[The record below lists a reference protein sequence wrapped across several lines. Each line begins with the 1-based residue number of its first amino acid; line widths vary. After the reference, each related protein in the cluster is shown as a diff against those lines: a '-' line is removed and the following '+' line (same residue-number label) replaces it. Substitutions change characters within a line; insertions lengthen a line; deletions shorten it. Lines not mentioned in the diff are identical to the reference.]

1 MLDFL
6 NTESWEDKVS
16 NKLSNSK
23 LASKSRPS
31 YTLQFLL
38 RVPLKEEYSY
48 TAVALE
54 GPFKRE

>member
-23 LASKSRPS
+23 LASK
-31 YTLQFLL
+31 
-38 RVPLKEEYSY
+38 K
-48 TAVALE
+48 
-54 GPFKRE
+54 